1 MIQLIIL
8 KYNKS
13 WSAILNMP
21 SSYVIKFHIITNK
34 RLEHIFKIK
43 FLFYSGWKT
52 SEELVNDLRLGRH
65 PAYLTKNPI
74 PVFTILP
81 SCIQTSNRRK
91 RVLSQKKKKSN
102 RVKES
107 LSSITQLLK
116 AILQRW
122 YCCIALCIF
131 FPLCRGNVYKSS
143 NS

>member
-1 MIQLIIL
+1 
-8 KYNKS
+8 
-13 WSAILNMP
+13 MP

-116 AILQRW
+116 AILQR
-122 YCCIALCIF
+122 
-131 FPLCRGNVYKSS
+131 
-143 NS
+143 